1 MKRRLY
7 FKNGEIKLGKLIE
20 QSKIEELANQIRRQ
34 NKTIVATNGCF
45 DILHVGHVRY
55 LKKSKEFGAETQV
68 LIFA

>member
-1 MKRRLY
+1 M
-7 FKNGEIKLGKLIE
+7 GKVIE

-55 LKKSKEFGAETQV
+55 LKKARNLAMF
-68 LIFA
+68 